1 MRAATRPACHSLLCS
16 TSGVGAD
23 PGRTTSRLA
32 REGDRNH
39 TMRTTT
45 ISSTI
50 STKLSRKLT
59 ATAALTAGLVLLG
72 AGCAPPAPSSSS
84 SAGASGAATWTSAE
98 TAGGMDALVAEA
110 KKEGTLNV
118 IALPPDWANYGKVIS
133 AFTAKYGVKVDS
145 AQPDAA
151 SQDEINAANQQKGT
165 DRAPDVFDLGQAVA
179 LANTELFAPYKVST
193 WDTIP
198 DGLKDAN
205 GTWVNDYGGYM
216 SIGYNTAKVPEPT
229 SVKDLLKPEYK
240 GKVAL
245 NGDPTQA
252 GAAFNGVVMTSL
264 ANGGS
269 ADDIQPG
276 IDFFAS
282 LKEAGNFLPT
292 DPTAAT
298 IESGQTPLVIDWD
311 NLNAAESAK
320 LSTWKVMVPKDALVG
335 GYYFQAIN
343 KDAPHPAAA
352 RLWQEFLYSDEGQNL
367 FLGGGARPVRADA
380 MEKAGTIDQAAY
392 AKLPPVSGTPTILTT
407 EQSTKAADVL
417 SKQWSKA
424 TS

>member
-1 MRAATRPACHSLLCS
+1 MRKT
-16 TSGVGAD
+16 
-23 PGRTTSRLA
+23 
-32 REGDRNH
+32 
-39 TMRTTT
+39 
-45 ISSTI
+45 
-50 STKLSRKLT
+50 LSRIT
-59 ATAALTAGLVLLG
+59 AVAAGTTALAMLG
-72 AGCAPPAPSSSS
+72 AGCAPPAKPAGSSSE
-84 SAGASGAATWTSAE
+84 GASGAATWTSAQA
-98 TAGGMDALVAEA
+98 AGGMDALVAEA

-118 IALPPDWANYGKVIS
+118 IALPPDWANYGKIIS
-133 AFTAKYGVKVDS
+133 GFEAKYGLKVDS

-179 LANTELFAPYKVST
+179 LANTDKFAPYQVST

-198 DGLKDAN
+198 TNFKDSSGL
-205 GTWVNDYGGYM
+205 WVNDYGGYM
-216 SIGYNTAKVPEPT
+216 SIGYDTAKVPAP
-229 SVKDLLKPEYK
+229 SGVKDLLKAEYK

-276 IDFFAS
+276 IDFFAN
-282 LKEAGNFLPT
+282 LKKAGNFLPT
-292 DPTAAT
+292 DPTSAT

-311 NLNAAESAK
+311 YLNAAESAK
-320 LSTWKVMVPKDALVG
+320 IPTWKVTVPSDALVG
-335 GYYFQAIN
+335 GYYFQAIS

-352 RLWQEFLYSDEGQNL
+352 RLWQEYLYSDEGQNL

-380 MEKAGTIDQAAY
+380 MQKAGTIDSDAY
-392 AKLPPVSGTPTILTT
+392 GKLPPVSGEPTILTT
-407 EQSTKAADVL
+407 DQTKKAADVL
-417 SKQWSKA
+417 SKEWSKA

>member
-1 MRAATRPACHSLLCS
+1 MRR
-16 TSGVGAD
+16 TS
-23 PGRTTSRLA
+23 
-32 REGDRNH
+32 
-39 TMRTTT
+39 TT
-45 ISSTI
+45 ITAAAAG
-50 STKLSRKLT
+50 LT
-59 ATAALTAGLVLLG
+59 ALVMVG
-72 AGCAPPAPSSSS
+72 AGCAPPARTAEPATSTN
-84 SAGASGAATWTSAE
+84 GAATWTSAQG
-98 TAGGMDALVAEA
+98 AGGMDALVAEA

-118 IALPPDWANYGKVIS
+118 IALPPDWANYGQIIS
-133 AFTAKYGVKVDS
+133 AFQTKYGIKVDS

-151 SQDEINAANQQKGT
+151 SQDEINAADQQKGT

-179 LANTELFAPYKVST
+179 LANTAKFAPYQVST

-198 DGLKDAN
+198 TSFKDSSGL
-205 GTWVNDYGGYM
+205 WVNDYGGYM
-216 SIGYNTAKVPEPT
+216 SIGYDTAKVPAP
-229 SVKDLLKPEYK
+229 SGVKDLLKAEYK

-276 IDFFAS
+276 IDFFAD
-282 LKEAGNFLPT
+282 LKKAGNFLPT
-292 DPTAAT
+292 DPTSAT

-311 NLNAAESAK
+311 YLNAAESAK
-320 LSTWKVMVPKDALVG
+320 ISTWKVTVPSDALVG
-335 GYYFQAIN
+335 GYYFQAVSA
-343 KDAPHPAAA
+343 DAPHPAAA

-380 MEKAGTIDQAAY
+380 MEKAGTIDKDAY
-392 AKLPPVSGTPTILTT
+392 GKLPPVSGSPTILTT

-417 SKQWSKA
+417 SKEWSKA
-424 TS
+424 TG

>member
-1 MRAATRPACHSLLCS
+1 MTH
-16 TSGVGAD
+16 
-23 PGRTTSRLA
+23 
-32 REGDRNH
+32 
-39 TMRTTT
+39 MRTTAT
-45 ISSTI
+45 RKI
-50 STKLSRKLT
+50 SRKLA
-59 ATAALTAGLVLLG
+59 ATAAITAGLVLLG
-72 AGCAPPAPSSSS
+72 AGCAPPAPSSSAS
-84 SAGASGAATWTSAE
+84 GSAANGAATWTSAQA
-98 TAGGMDALVAEA
+98 AGGMEALVAEA

-118 IALPPDWANYGKVIS
+118 IALPPDWANYGQIIS
-133 AFTAKYGVKVDS
+133 AFGTKYGIKVDS

-165 DRAPDVFDLGQAVA
+165 DRAPDVFDLGQSVA
-179 LANTELFAPYKVST
+179 LANTDLFAPYQVST

-198 DGLKDAN
+198 AELKDPS

-252 GAAFNGVVMTSL
+252 GAAFNGVLMTSL

-276 IDFFAS
+276 VDFFAD
-282 LKEAGNFLPT
+282 LKKAGNFLPT

-311 NLNAAESAK
+311 YLNVAESAK
-320 LSTWKVMVPKDALVG
+320 ISTWKVTVPKDALVG
-335 GYYFQAIN
+335 GYYFQAVS

-380 MEKAGTIDQAAY
+380 MAKAGTIDQAAY
-392 AKLPPVSGTPTILTT
+392 AKLPPVTGTPTILTAD
-407 EQSTKAADVL
+407 QTKAAAGVL
-417 SKQWSKA
+417 SQEWSKA